1 MSEHSFGEA
10 SEFTNKTPQG
20 YGNGKGKKTSGILK
34 SSFSLLYAI
43 FLLLI
48 IRVEN

>member
-20 YGNGKGKKTSGILK
+20 YGNGIGKVKRLQE
-34 SSFSLLYAI
+34 F
-43 FLLLI
+43 
-48 IRVEN
+48 